1 MPKLTFNTLLG
12 LLAVGLLALFI
23 GRYLYMKPGLIN
35 GERAPSF
42 EAKLLNGDAFSLSD
56 LQGQYVLIDFWGS
69 WCPPCRKENPELV
82 VLYDKYQSANFKAAE
97 GFTIVN
103 IGIEEEESRWK
114 NAIKRDQLHWPYH
127 IYDQASSLRF
137 FDSRLAELYGVKQ
150 VPTKYL
156 LNPDGRII
164 AVDPSIEQTD
174 KILAEASNN

>member
-12 LLAVGLLALFI
+12 LLAVGLLALFV
-23 GRYLYMKPGLIN
+23 GRYFYMQPSLIN
-35 GERAPSF
+35 GERAPDF
-42 EAKLLNGDAFSLSD
+42 EAELLDGNAFALSE

-82 VLYDKYQSANFKAAE
+82 ALYDKYHSASFQDAK

-103 IGIEEEESRWK
+103 IGVEEQEARWK
-114 NAIKRDQLHWPYH
+114 KAIKQDQLHWPYH
-127 IYDQASSLRF
+127 IFDQASSLRF

-164 AVDPSIEQTD
+164 AVDPSAEQTD
-174 KILAEASNN
+174 KILAEASSN